1 MKNLSKCHET
11 MIMQVET
18 YYPICVTKIIIDL
31 LA

>member
-11 MIMQVET
+11 IIIQEQT
-18 YYPICVTKIIIDL
+18 YYPIYITKIIIDL